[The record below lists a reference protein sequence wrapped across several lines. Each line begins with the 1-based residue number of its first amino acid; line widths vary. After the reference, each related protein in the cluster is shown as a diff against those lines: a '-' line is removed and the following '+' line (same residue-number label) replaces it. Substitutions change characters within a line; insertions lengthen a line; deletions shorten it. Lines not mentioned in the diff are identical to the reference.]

1 VPLPELRSQSQP
13 AKRCE
18 RPNMVGDRGKT
29 HGLWSIWWEFV
40 VFYGILMEFMVD
52 LCFFLMGF

>member
-29 HGLWSIWWEFV
+29 HGLWSIWWEFI

-52 LCFFLMGF
+52 LCFFF